1 MRHSPS
7 RIFMDANKNGSPF
20 ELPNYFLVTEERS
33 LKTPDAIEA
42 VRPPEEM
49 PSVSNIGTAPG
60 HPAAHT
66 FFFLSSWNL
75 SSETPPFLGVRGV
88 PD

>member
-1 MRHSPS
+1 MRHALSWV
-7 RIFMDANKNGSPF
+7 FMDANKNGSPF
-20 ELPNYFLVTEERS
+20 ELPNYFPVTEERS
-33 LKTPDAIEA
+33 LETPDAIEA
-42 VRPPEEM
+42 VHPLEAM
-49 PSVSNIGTAPG
+49 PSVLNIGTAPG

-75 SSETPPFLGVRGV
+75 SSENPPFLEVRGV